1 METIE
6 SGLITSSSTTN
17 PASDQTQT
25 AQICDQCQSEPF
37 KYRCPACSII
47 TCSLDCSKL
56 HKLQKTYSWGSLMQD
71 FSYLE
76 DINRSLTKARGL
88 TGEEPQID
96 QRRLEKSKKK
106 TCKQLKLVK
115 EASKLGVK
123 LVLMSDGM
131 TRRKLNQTTY
141 NHQEASI
148 RWSLE
153 FIVYLTLE
161 EINNS
166 SCSDSGKKPQKFF
179 FNQVGSDL
187 TILSIFIN
195 QVLQSKRLKVTQP
208 KKQLL
213 IELTEKISME
223 NTLNGDQPEKEEGMD
238 RSVIKE
244 GEKSLMFLLRLE
256 VEELSGELTGC
267 VEDQKINNSS
277 KRFVKIIK
285 PNLKLIDGLRGS
297 RILEWPRIEVLEQSR
312 FDQLVLDGTYVVL
325 EESFT
330 KVITDGQ
337 DTKHYKKIKIDTGE
351 KSSTASKETSDSS
364 SQGDYNDKE
373 VDRSNSLIQHMLEY
387 ESSNDDES

>member
-56 HKLQKTYSWGSLMQD
+56 HKLQKNCNGKRNRVQHIPINKYSWGSLMQD

-166 SCSDSGKKPQKFF
+166 SCSDSGPSIKK
-179 FNQVGSDL
+179 V
-187 TILSIFIN
+187 
-195 QVLQSKRLKVTQP
+195 
-208 KKQLL
+208 
-213 IELTEKISME
+213 
-223 NTLNGDQPEKEEGMD
+223 EGNP
-238 RSVIKE
+238 
-244 GEKSLMFLLRLE
+244 
-256 VEELSGELTGC
+256 T
-267 VEDQKINNSS
+267 
-277 KRFVKIIK
+277 
-285 PNLKLIDGLRGS
+285 
-297 RILEWPRIEVLEQSR
+297 
-312 FDQLVLDGTYVVL
+312 
-325 EESFT
+325 
-330 KVITDGQ
+330 
-337 DTKHYKKIKIDTGE
+337 
-351 KSSTASKETSDSS
+351 KETAP
-364 SQGDYNDKE
+364 
-373 VDRSNSLIQHMLEY
+373 DRAH
-387 ESSNDDES
+387 